1 MYVIMGAS
9 GNTGR
14 PITESLLEKGKKVRV
29 ISRNK
34 ENVADLIQKGAEA
47 QIGDAADKKFL
58 ENAFLGAESVYAMI
72 PPNYAAPDFFAYQK
86 EQADSIANA
95 IKVNS
100 IKNVVTLSSVGA
112 QLDQDTGVVFGLRYL
127 EQKLDEISS
136 LNKLHLRPTYFMEN
150 TLGMIPVIKNM
161 GVMGSPVKGDL
172 ELNMIATK
180 DIAEYAVKR
189 LLAQDFNGH
198 NTQYLLG
205 KENLTYNKVAE
216 IYGNAIGKKELK
228 YVEFPE
234 ADFKKAMLQMGAS
247 ENMADRMNLFIGV
260 LNSGKVLSGIQ
271 RDQENTTPTSVE
283 EFSKLFA
290 EIYN

>member
-58 ENAFLGAESVYAMI
+58 ENAFLGAESVYAM
-72 PPNYAAPDFFAYQK
+72 K

-189 LLAQDFNGH
+189 LLALDFNGH

-247 ENMADRMNLFIGV
+247 ENMTDRMNLFIGV